1 LKPRRAV
8 ITFFVVVF
16 TVAAVFLLYEGATS
30 GNYALIAVVLVAYVF
45 VLMAEAYLSLRTRQQ
60 LTK

>member
-1 LKPRRAV
+1 L
-8 ITFFVVVF
+8 FVVVF

-30 GNYALIAVVLVAYVF
+30 GNYALIAVVLVAYVI

-60 LTK
+60 PTK